1 MIGDHRVLSCCM
13 IVSRYDMYVVFP
25 TVERVIVS
33 RYDMYVVFQT
43 VDRGKDDW

>member
-25 TVERVIVS
+25 TVERCKE
-33 RYDMYVVFQT
+33 D
-43 VDRGKDDW
+43 